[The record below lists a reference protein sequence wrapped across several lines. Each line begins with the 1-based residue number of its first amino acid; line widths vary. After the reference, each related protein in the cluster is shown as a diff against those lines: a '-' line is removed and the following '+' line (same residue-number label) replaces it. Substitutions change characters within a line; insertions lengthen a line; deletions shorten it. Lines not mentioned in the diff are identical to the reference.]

1 MTIAPQFA
9 KYSGVAATSALV
21 DWLCYSVFIFFGT
34 YYLTAQIFARLA
46 GGLYAFFANKYWS
59 FSRNDLPGI
68 GVEARRFLLLYVFSY
83 FLSITLLWVAVERI
97 GLTVFIAKILADGTC
112 CLVNF
117 AVMRGYVFNPRIGIL
132 TRIRLFV
139 KRL

>member
-21 DWLCYSVFIFFGT
+21 DWLCYSVLIFFGT

-59 FSRNDLPGI
+59 FSRKDLSGI
-68 GVEARRFLLLYVFSY
+68 NVEARRFLLLYVFSY
-83 FLSITLLWVAVERI
+83 LLSVTLTWVVVEHFGHDI
-97 GLTVFIAKILADGTC
+97 FIAKILADGTC

-117 AVMRGYVFNPRIGIL
+117 AVMRGYVFNSRKGII